1 MQNHGLDDFVAFT
14 DEEIAAIAAF
24 LQEEREPASPVVPD
38 ETDTQEEED
47 IDWNGEDDIGQ
58 AVPTPPNI
66 ISAFKQTGL
75 HASWDRSHG
84 ALVLSV
90 DLESARKLDCERT
103 IEESQCQQVRIN
115 IRPWFSAPPDSEM
128 VIRSVQFR
136 RCRIRSGM

>member
-1 MQNHGLDDFVAFT
+1 MDHSLFRLLIEDNSPRPDTWSKRSMQDHDLNDFVTFT

-24 LQEEREPASPVVPD
+24 IHEERETVSPVVPD

-47 IDWNGEDDIGQ
+47 IDWDGEDDIVQG
-58 AVPTPPNI
+58 AATSPNI

-84 ALVLSV
+84 ALVMSV

-103 IEESQCQQVRIN
+103 IEAFQHQQVRIN
-115 IRPWFSAPPDSEM
+115 IRL
-128 VIRSVQFR
+128 
-136 RCRIRSGM
+136 